1 VDGIDPASQSQVVVE
16 YRSRARTAAWAVLPS
31 AVRRCQGREPAPLDQ
46 AAHRAAWHN
55 RALPAADLGAF
66 VASPVR
72 APALP
77 TSELDLADGVSSFAA
92 QLGVVEAELDP
103 RLALDRPQRRERTD
117 RDRRRP
123 GVTMSCARASITWI
137 ALVALVACRPE
148 PAKGPDSMEE
158 PEREAPTN
166 RVEIPATVRR
176 NLGITFAAVELR
188 QVERTVRVPGSF
200 ELEPRARREYHM
212 ALAGQ
217 VELLV
222 DQYAPVEPGQPLF
235 RFRSPAWRDL
245 VRAVLVADEE
255 AGAAG
260 AASQISEAKLA
271 EARAKL
277 AVARARLEALARADF
292 KRVDL
297 EIDALALEG
306 TLPVLEAELSS
317 AGVRLASAARG
328 RQHALAGA
336 AAVAGLTV
344 TELEAATP
352 SGDGRTPRYLSIE
365 WIDVLATAPGFVE
378 ALHVSDGAYVE
389 AAAAVL
395 RVVDPTRL
403 RFRATALQADLVR
416 LMGAVDARI
425 VAPEAPGTPP
435 TAGVRATVSTGF
447 EADPE
452 ARTVSLVATPVELA
466 PWIRPGI
473 AAFLE
478 VVVASSDA
486 PALAVPRSS
495 IVQDGL
501 VHVLFRRDP
510 ADPNKAIRIEADMG
524 VSDGRWVVLE
534 SGVARGDEVVLA
546 GAYELKLA
554 TQQDGKSQAG
564 GHFHADG
571 TFHSEN

>member
-1 VDGIDPASQSQVVVE
+1 M
-16 YRSRARTAAWAVLPS
+16 
-31 AVRRCQGREPAPLDQ
+31 
-46 AAHRAAWHN
+46 
-55 RALPAADLGAF
+55 
-66 VASPVR
+66 
-72 APALP
+72 
-77 TSELDLADGVSSFAA
+77 
-92 QLGVVEAELDP
+92 
-103 RLALDRPQRRERTD
+103 
-117 RDRRRP
+117 
-123 GVTMSCARASITWI
+123 TMSAKTSITWI
-137 ALVALVACRPE
+137 TLAALVACRPE
-148 PAKGPDSMEE
+148 PAREPGSKPE
-158 PEREAPTN
+158 PETEVAARTN

-188 QVERTVRVPGSF
+188 QVERTLRVPGSF

-222 DQYAPVEPGQPLF
+222 DQYSPVEVGQPLF

-245 VRAVLVADEE
+245 VRAVLLAEDE
-255 AGAAG
+255 AGAAE
-260 AASQISEAKLA
+260 AALQIGDAKLA

-277 AVARARLEALARADF
+277 AVARERLQALARADF
-292 KRVDL
+292 KRADL
-297 EIDALALEG
+297 DIDAVSLEA
-306 TLPVLEAELSS
+306 TLPVLEAELSG
-317 AGVRLASAARG
+317 ARVRLENATRSRLHALASAS
-328 RQHALAGA
+328 A
-336 AAVAGLTV
+336 AAGLSV
-344 TELEAATP
+344 SELETADP
-352 SGDGRTPRYLSIE
+352 SDDAERPPYLTIE
-365 WIDVLATAPGFVE
+365 WIEVHAEAAGVVE
-378 ALHVSDGAYVE
+378 ALHVSDGAYIE

-416 LMGAVDARI
+416 LTGAVDARI
-425 VAPEAPGTPP
+425 VAPDAPGTPL
-435 TAGVRATVSTGF
+435 TAGVRATVTMGL
-447 EADPE
+447 EAEPA

-524 VSDGRWVVLE
+524 VSDGRWVVLD
-534 SGVARGDEVVLA
+534 SGVVRGDEVVLA

-554 TQQDGKSQAG
+554 TQQAGKSQAG

-571 TFHSEN
+571 TFHNEN

>member
-1 VDGIDPASQSQVVVE
+1 MTM
-16 YRSRARTAAWAVLPS
+16 SRRTSTIPW
-31 AVRRCQGREPAPLDQ
+31 
-46 AAHRAAWHN
+46 
-55 RALPAADLGAF
+55 
-66 VASPVR
+66 
-72 APALP
+72 
-77 TSELDLADGVSSFAA
+77 
-92 QLGVVEAELDP
+92 
-103 RLALDRPQRRERTD
+103 LAL
-117 RDRRRP
+117 
-123 GVTMSCARASITWI
+123 A
-137 ALVALVACRPE
+137 ALVACRPE
-148 PAKGPDSMEE
+148 PASGPGSMSE
-158 PEREAPTN
+158 PEAEMSAPTN

-176 NLGITFAAVELR
+176 NLGITFAKVELR
-188 QVERTVRVPGSF
+188 QVERTLRVPGSF
-200 ELEPRARREYHM
+200 ELEPQARREYHL

-222 DQYAPVEPGQPLF
+222 EQYAPVEQGQPLF
-235 RFRSPAWRDL
+235 RFRSPGWRDL
-245 VRAVLVADEE
+245 VRAVLLADEE
-255 AGAAG
+255 AA
-260 AASQISEAKLA
+260 AASAAQEIGDAKVA

-277 AVARARLEALARADF
+277 AVARERLEALARADF
-292 KRVDL
+292 KRADL
-297 EIDALALEG
+297 EFDALALEA

-317 AGVRLASAARG
+317 ARVQLESASRSRL
-328 RQHALAGA
+328 HALTSA
-336 AAVAGLTV
+336 AAVAGLSV
-344 TELEAATP
+344 GELETADP
-352 SGDGRTPRYLSIE
+352 SVDTMTPRYLTIE
-365 WIDVLATAPGFVE
+365 WIEVHAESAGVVE

-416 LMGAVDARI
+416 LTGAVDARI

-435 TAGVRATVSTGF
+435 TAGVRATVTTGL

-473 AAFLE
+473 SAFLE

-524 VSDGRWVVLE
+524 VTDGRWVVLE
-534 SGVARGDEVVLA
+534 SGVVRGDEVVLA

-554 TQQDGKSQAG
+554 TQQAGKSQAG

-571 TFHSEN
+571 SFHGEH